1 MIKVL
6 VADSHP
12 IIRTGLK
19 MLFEASNDIEIIGS
33 VTTGKQ
39 LFDFVG
45 KNKVDVVLSEID
57 LPELNG
63 ITTLRTLKKEYK
75 DVKVIMFSSHPEEI
89 YALST
94 IKAGASGY
102 LTKKVSTQTIK
113 EAIIKVYNGEIYLNA
128 ELEKQFEFNKK
139 GYKSNKLYKRLSIR
153 EVEVLKLLCSGRK
166 NKEVSLELQINEKT
180 VSTYKARLMKKLNV
194 TNLVD
199 LVNQSR
205 HLELGY
211 L

>member
-6 VADSHP
+6 VADFHP

-19 MLFEASNDIEIIGS
+19 MLFEHSKDIQVIGS
-33 VTTGKQ
+33 VTTGKE

-45 KNKVDVVLSEID
+45 KYDVDVVLSEID

-63 ITTLRTLKKEYK
+63 ITALRTLKKEYSY
-75 DVKVIMFSSHPEEI
+75 VKVIMFSSHPEEI
-89 YALST
+89 YAIST

-102 LTKKVSTQTIK
+102 LTKTVSTQTIK
-113 EAIIKVYNGEIYLNA
+113 DAIIKVYNGGIYISNDLA
-128 ELEKQFEFNKK
+128 QRLAFNERSNKP
-139 GYKSNKLYKRLSIR
+139 NKLYKKLSMR
-153 EVEVLKLLCSGRK
+153 EVEVLKLLCSGRR
-166 NKEVSLELQINEKT
+166 NKEISKELEINEKT

-199 LVNQSR
+199 LVNQAR
-205 HLELGY
+205 HLELG
-211 L
+211 